1 MIKICDG
8 VLRQLWYVRLQA
20 LVNLRLYQLALA
32 ELDKLG
38 DLNRQEYTFEYHQG
52 LFPGKSGLMIP
63 FELRVLSANLPGLM
77 KHYNN
82 SIERLTILAM
92 ECQKVSGN
100 ILFHLYI
107 SSHESI
113 ILTTSLRCN

>member
-1 MIKICDG
+1 M
-8 VLRQLWYVRLQA
+8 
-20 LVNLRLYQLALA
+20 NLRLYQLALA

-52 LFPGKSGLMIP
+52 LFPGKSGIMIP

-77 KHYNN
+77 KHYNT

-92 ECQKVSGN
+92 ECQKVSCN
-100 ILFHLYI
+100 VPFH
-107 SSHESI
+107 
-113 ILTTSLRCN
+113 